1 MLQLL
6 EGPAQNT
13 YSPWKEACSS
23 LPYSFSSASSY
34 QTSRPPKDPVCR
46 TSWPK
51 QEAKPIPSELQK
63 ATWFLA
69 GLPGTRGRQPQP
81 QARPRRAAGTAEERV
96 QGPRG
101 ESRPGKRR
109 ARARPKPDSGRAF
122 GIATPLSPLSAS
134 LPGLAKRLC
143 RATLAQEA
151 PLGFTQ
157 PTQQSLEARQALH
170 ARAPERR
177 PQEGK
182 GRKHLSAVAPG
193 LRAGRGRRSPARDL
207 PAELPPPPSSAL
219 SKPACQGGPLYLA
232 AGPRGTSGSVVS
244 SS

>member
-1 MLQLL
+1 MWQLL

-81 QARPRRAAGTAEERV
+81 QARPRRAAGPAEERL

-134 LPGLAKRLC
+134 P
-143 RATLAQEA
+143 
-151 PLGFTQ
+151 P
-157 PTQQSLEARQALH
+157 
-170 ARAPERR
+170 
-177 PQEGK
+177 
-182 GRKHLSAVAPG
+182 
-193 LRAGRGRRSPARDL
+193 RSPASPSASAE
-207 PAELPPPPSSAL
+207 PARAGSADRLHAAHPAVPGSPPGPPRASPGEAPPGRERE
-219 SKPACQGGPLYLA
+219 KAPLR
-232 AGPRGTSGSVVS
+232 RGSGSAGGRAEDAAPQPASYLQSCRRLRVPRSLSQRVRAALYIWRPDRGVRREV
-244 SS
+244 